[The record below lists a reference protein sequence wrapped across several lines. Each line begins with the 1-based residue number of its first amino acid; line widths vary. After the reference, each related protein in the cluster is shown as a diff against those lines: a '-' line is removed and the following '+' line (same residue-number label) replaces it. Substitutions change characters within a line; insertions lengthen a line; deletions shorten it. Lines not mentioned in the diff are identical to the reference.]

1 MPDSLP
7 PAPPA
12 TDPPPTKRKIDYSN
26 PKIVQSIQ
34 KYWERNIRVMGI
46 LLLIWAAAGLGCGIL
61 FADFLN
67 QFNFPGTGYPLG
79 FWFAQQGAIIIF
91 VLLILTYALTMNKL
105 DQFHKNELDRL
116 HKQSKHDPADPDQ
129 GADA

>member
-1 MPDSLP
+1 MHDQP
-7 PAPPA
+7 PAPP
-12 TDPPPTKRKIDYSN
+12 DQKPKRKIDYSN
-26 PKIVQSIQ
+26 PIIVKSIQ

-61 FADFLN
+61 FADWLN

-91 VLLILTYALTMNKL
+91 VIIILIYALTMNKIDNL
-105 DQFHKNELDRL
+105 HKRELDEL
-116 HKQSKHDPADPDQ
+116 HTKSKNND
-129 GADA
+129 GGVV